1 MKPTACIV
9 ALLTLV
15 AAVDLA
21 TLQKTLPACSLECLA
36 KGVAVHGCG
45 LTQFT
50 CQCARLEPIIR
61 TVAPCLVK
69 MGCSLEN
76 MTETAR
82 VVLNLCQE
90 VAPDSVGASKASA
103 TARVATSGAT
113 SPRLELHAGCL
124 AMAAVA
130 AAVLMMR

>member
-1 MKPTACIV
+1 MKPSACT
-9 ALLTLV
+9 LTLV
-15 AAVDLA
+15 APLAAAIDLA
-21 TLQKTLPACSLECLA
+21 TLQRSLPACSLECLA

-45 LTQFT
+45 LAQFT

-76 MTETAR
+76 MTDTAR

-90 VAPDSVGASKASA
+90 VAPDRVGASAASA
-103 TARVATSGAT
+103 TAMSGAT
-113 SPRLELHAGCL
+113 SGGL
-124 AMAAVA
+124 AINLAWLGVAAVA
-130 AAVLMMR
+130 VSLP